1 MKNVCFGFMLLC
13 VAVNTNA
20 QFGELQLID
29 DVAFQT
35 SIVFASDLDGD
46 SDMDVL
52 ILGQNANTVAWY
64 ENLDGEG
71 TFGEI
76 QYIDQ
81 NLFFTQSLSTA
92 DFDGDGDMDV
102 LASSRGDDK
111 VVWYENLDGLGDFST
126 AHIIND
132 TAPFV
137 KEVVAVDIDG
147 DNDMDVVA
155 AVTNANK
162 VVWYENLDGLGNFSD
177 ENIISNTTTGVYY
190 VDTADVNGDGFVDVL
205 ANSSSTAD
213 PSWFANLDGQGNFG
227 EENIIDFDSTFKL
240 MPADIDND
248 GDIDVFKLEDVN
260 DISEFSWLENIDG
273 LGTFEQRQT
282 ISSIFQG
289 SEMDATDIDNDGDI
303 DLFTVYVGDENISWF
318 ENLDGLG
325 TFGERQTIDNFASTS
340 IVGADLDG
348 DGYKDALTIANHD
361 PVWYKNLTYLSI
373 NDNILSPITISPN
386 PTKGLVTITAPNTI
400 IKSVRVYDMLGKQV
414 LTQKNY
420 TQTINLTT
428 LQSGFYLIKVETE
441 QGTLVKKIVKQ

>member
-20 QFGELQLID
+20 QFGEPQLID
-29 DVAFQT
+29 NVTFLAT
-35 SIVFASDLDGD
+35 IVYASDLDGD
-46 SDMDVL
+46 NDLDVL
-52 ILGQNANTVAWY
+52 VSGWNANIVAWY

-71 TFGEI
+71 AFGEI

-155 AVTNANK
+155 AVTNVNK
-162 VVWYENLDGLGNFSD
+162 VVWYENMDGLGNFSD

-190 VDTADVNGDGFVDVL
+190 VDTADVNGDGFIDVIT
-205 ANSSSTAD
+205 NSSTIGM
-213 PSWFANLDGQGNFG
+213 PSWFENLDGLGNFG
-227 EENIIDFDSTFKL
+227 TENIIDFNGTFKIL
-240 MPADIDND
+240 PADIDND
-248 GDIDVFKLEDVN
+248 GDIDIFKLELVDGIDV
-260 DISEFSWLENIDG
+260 FTWLENTDS
-273 LGTFEQRQT
+273 LGAFEQRQT

-428 LQSGFYLIKVETE
+428 LQSGFYLIKVETV
-441 QGTLVKKIVKQ
+441 QGTLVKRIVKE